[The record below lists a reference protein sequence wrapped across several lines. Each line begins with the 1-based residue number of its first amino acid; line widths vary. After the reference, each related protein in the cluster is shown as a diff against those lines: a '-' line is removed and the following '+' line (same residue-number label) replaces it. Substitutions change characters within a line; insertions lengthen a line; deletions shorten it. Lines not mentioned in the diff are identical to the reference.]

1 MKFNALVVA
10 AMVITS
16 VNAGGRKGFPGCFG
30 RRCGLR
36 SAVKHVPLKNEP
48 GLKPVEPQKSEDDDF
63 VTPAFDL
70 SGYDLDSMFPHGIP
84 EDGWNVTINPD
95 PKKDPICN
103 PILEQLSTIRINGL
117 KLNGAFGRMLPTVF
131 NIMTEENDEEESDKE
146 ESVKGKGHK
155 EDPKA
160 EKIRR
165 FLKSNPESL
174 STLERIRN
182 RYTELQDA
190 YGTTWEILVRSECPT
205 EKLQHWTP
213 ETMIKDEYFFD
224 WSFDFEIDLIDLNE
238 Q

>member
-48 GLKPVEPQKSEDDDF
+48 GLKP
-63 VTPAFDL
+63 
-70 SGYDLDSMFPHGIP
+70 
-84 EDGWNVTINPD
+84 NVTINPD